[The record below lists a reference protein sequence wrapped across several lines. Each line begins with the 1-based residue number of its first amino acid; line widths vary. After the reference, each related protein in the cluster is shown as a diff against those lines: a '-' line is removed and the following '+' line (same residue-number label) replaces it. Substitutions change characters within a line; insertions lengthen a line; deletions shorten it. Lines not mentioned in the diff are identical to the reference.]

1 MDENFDDKKNHSV
14 KISLIGDSG
23 VGKTSI
29 IDRFTKGI
37 FNEKVQLTVGIGYSQ
52 KFLSIKETIVECNL
66 WDSAG
71 TERYRAIGKECYR
84 DAFIVCLVY
93 DITKYETYESLEKYW
108 FPSLQENGEKCVILG
123 IIGNKSDLY
132 EDEKVDE
139 FIAREFAE
147 KIDASFF
154 LTSARSGDN
163 IDCVFESLV
172 RKYLDPEFISKV
184 STLKEEKGE
193 NIDLNSSGTVNDN
206 DKKKCCLFN

>member
-1 MDENFDDKKNHSV
+1 M
-14 KISLIGDSG
+14 
-23 VGKTSI
+23 
-29 IDRFTKGI
+29 
-37 FNEKVQLTVGIGYSQ
+37 
-52 KFLSIKETIVECNL
+52 
-66 WDSAG
+66 
-71 TERYRAIGKECYR
+71 
-84 DAFIVCLVY
+84 
-93 DITKYETYESLEKYW
+93 
-108 FPSLQENGEKCVILG
+108 
-123 IIGNKSDLY
+123 
-132 EDEKVDE
+132 DE